1 MPRSFLIKKA
11 SRQYSSN
18 TSSSNSSSA
27 VVKTLKPSSDLHE
40 AVVRY
45 TGTIGLGTSYANDVT
60 SYANDHALSLSLQSG

>member
-1 MPRSFLIKKA
+1 MPRSFLIKKT
-11 SRQYSSN
+11 SRQH
-18 TSSSNSSSA
+18 SSSSSSSSSSA

-45 TGTIGLGTSYANDVT
+45 TGTIGLGTSYVNDVT